1 MLRLLEHAT
10 MSELTEAVTW
20 ALSIGATGSDVITCI
35 LLHRKEEPVA
45 LFSLDGR
52 PHLKQVA
59 VDRPDLGA
67 YDTLTQKGA

>member
-1 MLRLLEHAT
+1 
-10 MSELTEAVTW
+10 
-20 ALSIGATGSDVITCI
+20 VITCI
-35 LLHRKEEPVA
+35 LLHHKEQPVA

-59 VDRPDLGA
+59 VDPPDLGA